1 MSSSFAWRANEEMH
15 AQSGVELYRAASA
28 TEEQACLM
36 EVDSIELPQ
45 TSIVFVWR
53 MPTST
58 GTSSARCAEDD

>member
-1 MSSSFAWRANEEMH
+1 MH

-58 GTSSARCAEDD
+58 GT